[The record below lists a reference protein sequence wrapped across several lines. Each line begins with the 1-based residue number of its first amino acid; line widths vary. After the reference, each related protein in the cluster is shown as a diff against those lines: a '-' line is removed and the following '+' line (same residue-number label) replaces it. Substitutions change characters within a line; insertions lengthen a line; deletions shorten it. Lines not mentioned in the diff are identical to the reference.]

1 MENKHYI
8 FIQSVLVSTFISCL
22 TIFPCKAQIIED
34 GTLPNNSIIKLQGNT
49 ITIEGGTQAENNLF
63 HSFQSFSVSTG
74 GIVFFN
80 NSTNIQNIISR
91 VTGTSASNIDGLI
104 RANGIANLF
113 LINPNGIVFGQNA
126 RLDIGGSFLASTAN
140 SIKFAD
146 GSQFSAVNPPNQP
159 ILTISVPSGLQ
170 FGSNLGVI
178 HVQGTGRIIQD
189 SDFRIPLDANKFS
202 NSLQVKPDKTLALIG
217 GDILLEGGILST
229 KNGRIELGS
238 IAKGD
243 ANIKQEN
250 NGWSFNYDK
259 TSIFGD
265 IKLSNNAL
273 VYVNSVKGEGNTINI
288 QGHEIRILNG
298 SLIFSQNQE
307 SKQHGGITV
316 NASKLLELKDS
327 TQFSLSAIF
336 TSNFGKTPGENIQIN
351 ANKINMEGA
360 QIATTTFSD
369 ASSGNIAVNNVDYL
383 KIIGSTPSPVNP
395 FGYGGIN
402 TFSYINH
409 GSGGNITGKIK
420 TLILDNRA
428 NITTNSSSYGS
439 AGDVKLSTEN
449 ITLKNGGSLGS
460 TTFNMGKGGNVF
472 VNASN
477 QIEIIGVSPSVGPST
492 IKAAT
497 FGSGDAGILEIN
509 TPRLS
514 IREGAG
520 VSTSTVSSGNGGS
533 LTINAPDFIE
543 VSGVDSNSNNPSF
556 IDSSAAI
563 LDESLRVRFSRVPPN
578 PTGDAG
584 KLTLKT
590 GSLNV
595 KDDAQVSVGNYGS
608 GNAGKLEII
617 AKDINIKNN
626 GSVNA
631 TTAIGQGGDI
641 DIDSENL
648 LLRNSSIS
656 TTAGQQGTNGDGG
669 NIAIDTKILFSLG
682 NSSITANAFTGK
694 GGNILINTDWFFS
707 SLNSQ
712 FEASS
717 QFGINGQVEINGFYF
732 YPNSIKAAPEAIR
745 EIPKIASL
753 CQSRSGIGISK
764 FVVTGID
771 SLLPS
776 PNDLPSNNPIW
787 QDNFTSVQVN
797 SSSEELKSIV
807 QETTPIIEAQA
818 LISKSDGTVV
828 LTAKS
833 DQVTADAALFASL
846 CSAEN
851 KPSKNQ

>member
-1 MENKHYI
+1 METNHYT
-8 FIQSVLVSTFISCL
+8 FIKFVLASTFISYL
-22 TIFPCKAQIIED
+22 TIFPCKAQIIKDE
-34 GTLPNNSIIKLQGNT
+34 TLPNNSIIKMQGNT
-49 ITIEGGTQAENNLF
+49 ITIEGGTQAKNNLF
-63 HSFQSFSVSTG
+63 HSFQNFSVSNG
-74 GIVFFN
+74 GIVLFN

-146 GSQFSAVNPPNQP
+146 GSQFSAVNTPNQP

-178 HVQGTGRIIQD
+178 QVQGTGRIIQD
-189 SDFRIPLDANKFS
+189 SDFRVPLDANKFS

-238 IAKGD
+238 IVKGD
-243 ANIKQEN
+243 TNIKQEN
-250 NGWSFNYDK
+250 NGWSFSYDK

-265 IKLSNNAL
+265 IKLSENAL
-273 VYVNSVKGEGNTINI
+273 VYVNSLKGEGNTINI
-288 QGHEIRILNG
+288 QGRNIRILNG

-307 SKQHGGITV
+307 YKQNGEITI
-316 NASKLLELKDS
+316 NASELLELKDS

-336 TSNFGKTPGENIQIN
+336 TSNFGKTAGENIQIN
-351 ANKINMEGA
+351 ANKINMEGS

-369 ASSGNIAVNNVDYL
+369 ASGGNIVVDNVDNL
-383 KIIGSTPSPVNP
+383 KIIGSDPSTANP

-409 GSGGNITGKIK
+409 GVGGNIVGKIK
-420 TLILDNRA
+420 TLILENRA

-449 ITLKNGGSLGS
+449 ITLKNGGGLGS

-477 QIEIIGVSPSVGPST
+477 KIEIIGVSPSVGAST
-492 IKAAT
+492 IKAGT

-590 GSLNV
+590 GSLNI
-595 KDDAQVSVGNYGS
+595 KDGAQVSVGNYGS

-617 AKDINIKNN
+617 AKNINIKNN

-631 TTAIGQGGDI
+631 TTAVGQGGDI

-682 NSSITANAFTGK
+682 NSSITANAFIGK
-694 GGNILINTDWFFS
+694 GGNIFINTDWFFS
-707 SLNSQ
+707 SLNSR

-732 YPNSIKAAPEAIR
+732 YPSSMKAAPEAIR
-745 EIPKIASL
+745 ETPKIASL

-787 QDNFTSVQVN
+787 QDNSISDQVN
-797 SSSEELKSIV
+797 ISSEELKSIV

-818 LISKSDGTVV
+818 LIRKPDGTVV
-828 LTAKS
+828 LTAKF

-846 CSAEN
+846 CSAEA
-851 KPSKNQ
+851 KTSKNQ

>member
-1 MENKHYI
+1 METKHYT
-8 FIQSVLVSTFISCL
+8 FIKFFLASTFISSL
-22 TIFPCKAQIIED
+22 TIFPCEAQIIKDE
-34 GTLPNNSIIKLQGNT
+34 TLPNNSIIKTQGNT

-63 HSFQSFSVSTG
+63 HSFQNFSVLNG
-74 GIVFFN
+74 GIVLFN
-80 NSTNIQNIISR
+80 NSANIQNIISR

-140 SIKFAD
+140 SIKFTD
-146 GSQFSAVNPPNQP
+146 GSQFSAVNTPNQP

-178 HVQGTGRIIQD
+178 QVQGTGRIIQD
-189 SDFRIPLDANKFS
+189 SDFRVPLDANKFS

-243 ANIKQEN
+243 TNIKQEN
-250 NGWSFNYDK
+250 NGWSFSYDK

-265 IKLSNNAL
+265 IKLSENAL
-273 VYVNSVKGEGNTINI
+273 VYVNSLKGEGNTINI
-288 QGHEIRILNG
+288 QGRNIRILNG

-307 SKQHGGITV
+307 YKQNGEITV
-316 NASKLLELKDS
+316 NASELLELKDS

-336 TSNFGKTPGENIQIN
+336 TSNFGKTAGENIQIN
-351 ANKINMEGA
+351 ANKINMEGS

-369 ASSGNIAVNNVDYL
+369 ASGGNIVVNNVDNL
-383 KIIGSTPSPVNP
+383 KIIGSDPSTVNP

-409 GSGGNITGKIK
+409 GVGGNIVGKVK
-420 TLILDNRA
+420 TLILENRA

-449 ITLKNGGSLGS
+449 ITLKNGGGLGS

-477 QIEIIGVSPSVGPST
+477 QIEIIGVSPSVGAST
-492 IKAAT
+492 IKAGT

-590 GSLNV
+590 GSLNI
-595 KDDAQVSVGNYGS
+595 KDGAQVSVGNYGS

-631 TTAIGQGGDI
+631 TTAVGQGGDI

-669 NIAIDTKILFSLG
+669 NIAIDTKSLFSLG

-694 GGNILINTDWFFS
+694 GGNIFINTDWFFS
-707 SLNSQ
+707 SLNSR

-732 YPNSIKAAPEAIR
+732 YPSSMKAAPEAIR
-745 EIPKIASL
+745 ETPKIASL

-787 QDNFTSVQVN
+787 EDNSISDQVN
-797 SSSEELKSIV
+797 ISSEELKSIV

-818 LISKSDGTVV
+818 LISKPDGTVV

-846 CSAEN
+846 CSAEA
-851 KPSKNQ
+851 KISKNQ